1 MALIALATASMP
13 ASAGWIVI
21 KGSDLLGAKFVPQL
35 AEAFSWFTE
44 GFDTADLIE
53 AKELLARLN

>member
-1 MALIALATASMP
+1 LRAATSLAR
-13 ASAGWIVI
+13 
-21 KGSDLLGAKFVPQL
+21 LLLDQGRTTEARAPL
-35 AEAFSWFTE
+35 AEAFGWFTE